1 MDYPA
6 LQLIKS
12 TCLPL
17 PGTQQFRQIYP
28 KSASHMYSS
37 SAANPARKKEK
48 LPRLNQPTNTGSP
61 PQDMVERAD
70 VDCWT
75 CRRRHIRCDR
85 IISPT
90 GCNKCAKKPVQCLG
104 YQKPLRWADGVAVR
118 GKFKGK
124 SQPVVDS
131 EFLNLKPFCMVSLA
145 NIDQTRSQVSFA
157 ILCSYKRIHQS
168 QMQSISAA
176 TPLKHYVPGD
186 LRIFLSLS

>member
-1 MDYPA
+1 MDYPV
-6 LQLIKS
+6 LQLIKT
-12 TCLPL
+12 TCRPVQ
-17 PGTQQFRQIYP
+17 GTQQFRQIYP
-28 KSASHMYSS
+28 KSASDMYSS

-48 LPRLNQPTNTGSP
+48 IPRSNQPTNTGSP
-61 PQDMVERAD
+61 PQDLVERAD

-131 EFLNLKPFCMVSLA
+131 EFQYSTPSARLVLLILIRRDRKH
-145 NIDQTRSQVSFA
+145 RSQYYAVTNAFINHRCRAS
-157 ILCSYKRIHQS
+157 
-168 QMQSISAA
+168 
-176 TPLKHYVPGD
+176 
-186 LRIFLSLS
+186 